1 MGIQKNNHSSQAK
14 KYLKLAFELARINLG
29 KTKENPSVGCI
40 VVKNNSVI
48 SSGYTSI
55 YGRPHAEFNALN
67 KNLDFKNSDIFITM
81 EPCTHYGKTPP
92 CTNLI
97 IKKKIKNVF
106 YAFNDINK
114 LTAFKAKKTLKSK
127 NIKTFKKRIS
137 KYKYFYDS
145 YYKLHKKNKPFIDAK
160 IAISKDFFTINK
172 SNKWITNE
180 LSRKRVHLIRSE
192 YDCILTTSKTLN
204 KDNALLN
211 CRLNGFDKNKPDLI
225 IVDQYLKTKKNLKL
239 FNFRNKRKIILFTT
253 IKKDKKLNFFKSKNV
268 KIKIIK
274 KLNTVDG
281 LNNLFI
287 ILKNLNYN
295 RVLIETGLLF
305 INELLKYRLL
315 SNLYIFQSSY
325 MLGKKGSNNTSSNL
339 IKKLNITNKIKVNL
353 DKDKLYKVKLNNV

>member
-1 MGIQKNNHSSQAK
+1 MTDNPINIFDVSIGSQNTGDQIIMFYA
-14 KYLKLAFELARINLG
+14 LKELDNLG
-29 KTKENPSVGCI
+29 ILKKSPIHYYQTHSKLSFDQVKLLRKTNYSIVCGSNLLTGKQFKYRQWDIGLKEMIFLSNFVLFGVGWRSYESKVSI
-40 VVKNNSVI
+40 F
-48 SSGYTSI
+48 TS
-55 YGRPHAEFNALN
+55 
-67 KNLDFKNSDIFITM
+67 K
-81 EPCTHYGKTPP
+81 
-92 CTNLI
+92 
-97 IKKKIKNVF
+97 F
-106 YAFNDINK
+106 Y
-114 LTAFKAKKTLKSK
+114 K
-127 NIKTFKKRIS
+127 NILSKKHIHSVR
-137 KYKYFYDS
+137 DS
-145 YYKLHKKNKPFIDAK
+145 YSKEKLNSININNVINTGCPTTWNLSESFCKNIPSFK
-160 IAISKDFFTINK
+160 SDFVVFT
-172 SNKWITNE
+172 
-180 LSRKRVHLIRSE
+180 
-192 YDCILTTSKTLN
+192 LT
-204 KDNALLN
+204 DY
-211 CRLNGFDKNKPDLI
+211 RRD
-225 IVDQYLKTKKNLKL
+225 
-239 FNFRNKRKIILFTT
+239 